1 MGNEQEQMRENRSSE
16 RNSNFIQMNK
26 RKSVILLSLLTVFTL
41 VFASQLPKLKFNYS
55 FESFF
60 PKGDTELEY
69 YEQFNQNFG
78 QFNDF
83 LFIALKN
90 DTPLSTDFLQR
101 IKAFKGVVAQDA
113 AVQSIT
119 SAFDLK
125 GIQINPFGVNTYSVV
140 TPKGDL
146 SFESLEEL
154 GLMGNFFGRD
164 RESVL
169 LILRHQMFDKKQAGD
184 AFYLQLLDQL
194 DDFDFK
200 DHVVSGKIQMQYDF
214 TQQLEQELSLLLIA
228 AFSVVIILLL
238 LLFRSLKGIL
248 LPILILVLTLIWTMG
263 FMAWTGKEIDV
274 MVVMIPPIL
283 LIVAL
288 SDVIH
293 FANKFDIH
301 IQKEDKVTALAKS
314 IKIIGKATLLTSVT
328 TGIGFLGLLFLP
340 IQPIQEFGL
349 FTALGVLFAFLITF
363 SVLPSYLY
371 FFPKPF
377 ERDRTGHL
385 PWNYFLTG
393 FYEFINQKKIAI
405 VWLLGLTSIAILFGI
420 SQVRVSTGIIVG
432 LQKEEP
438 ALQKVAYFDQN
449 FDGYKPFELGIELES
464 GDALFNNKI
473 LQKLDS
479 LEKYLMSEYGV
490 AHLQSPFSLI
500 KKINSGLKGGT
511 SKYERLPAREDLR
524 RIERFYNSPR
534 LVDQRQQV
542 QSENGTL
549 LRIIGRTEDL
559 GSAHYRAL
567 NHELKQFLETLN
579 GPSFHARLTGASY
592 LIDKTDEYVVNAIL
606 KGIGLG
612 ILSVSVFMF
621 LFFRNINIAL
631 FTLIPNLVPIALLFG
646 IMGWLGVDLNISTA
660 VIFTVAFGI
669 AVDDS
674 IHFLARYF
682 LEKRTVSRAEAIK
695 NAFTQ
700 TGKSILITSL
710 IIALGFSVF
719 LVSGFSAAYFL
730 GLFIVLAA
738 LIAVV
743 FDLTLLPI
751 LLKRKKD

>member
-1 MGNEQEQMRENRSSE
+1 MGNEQEQLAENRSSKGI
-16 RNSNFIQMNK
+16 SSLILMNR
-26 RKSVILLSLLTVFTL
+26 RKSLAILTVLTLLTIA
-41 VFASQLPKLKFNYS
+41 FASQLPKLKFNYS

-60 PKGDTELEY
+60 PKGDTELQY
-69 YEQFNQNFG
+69 YEQFNKNFG

-90 DTPLSTDFLQR
+90 DDPLSADFLEKIQ
-101 IKAFKGVVAQDA
+101 AFKDSAAQDP

-125 GIQINPFGVNTYSVV
+125 GIQINPFGVNAYPIVRPSQEL
-140 TPKGDL
+140 D
-146 SFESLEEL
+146 FESLEES

-169 LILRHQMFDKKQAGD
+169 LILRHQMFAKKQDGD
-184 AFYLQLLDQL
+184 AFYLQLLEQL
-194 DDFDFK
+194 DAFELK

-214 TQQLEQELSLLLIA
+214 TQQLEQELSLLLIT
-228 AFSVVIILLL
+228 AFSVVILLL
-238 LLFRSLKGIL
+238 LFLFRSLKGIL

-293 FANKFDIH
+293 FANKFDL
-301 IQKEDKVTALAKS
+301 QVQQEEKTMALANS
-314 IKIIGKATLLTSVT
+314 IKIIGRATLLTSVT

-371 FFPKPF
+371 FFPNPL
-377 ERDRTGHL
+377 ERQRKHHL
-385 PWNYFLTG
+385 PWDNFLTR
-393 FYEFINQKKIAI
+393 FYAFIDEKRKAI
-405 VWLLGLTSIAILFGI
+405 IWSLGLISIAILFGI

-438 ALQKVAYFDQN
+438 ALQKVAYFDKN
-449 FDGYKPFELGIELES
+449 FDGYKPFELGIEL
-464 GDALFNNKI
+464 GDAEALFDYEI
-473 LQKLDS
+473 LQKIDS
-479 LEKYLMSEYGV
+479 LEQYLKREYGV

-500 KKINSGLKGGT
+500 KKINSGLKGGS
-511 SKYERLPAREDLR
+511 SKYERLPNREDVR
-524 RIERFYNSPR
+524 RIERFYKSPR
-534 LVDQRQQV
+534 LVDQRNQV
-542 QSENGTL
+542 QSENGKL

-559 GSAHYRAL
+559 GSAHYRSL
-567 NHELKQFLETLN
+567 NQDLAQYLNGLN
-579 GPSFHARLTGASY
+579 GPSFNARLTGASY

-621 LFFRNINIAL
+621 LFFRNLNIAL

-646 IMGWLGVDLNISTA
+646 IMGWLRVDLNISTA

-674 IHFLARYF
+674 IHLLARYF

-710 IIALGFSVF
+710 IISLGFSVF
-719 LVSGFSAAYFL
+719 LISGFSAAYFL

-743 FDLTLLPI
+743 FDLSLLPI
-751 LLKRKKD
+751 LLKRRKD